1 MRQKD
6 DIIQLVALGTNVFE
20 SQTAPFL
27 VVSWVRFPNC
37 NDSFAS
43 HWYLVTL
50 PSVLVVKT
58 PGRYL

>member
-1 MRQKD
+1 MHQKD
-6 DIIQLVALGTNVFE
+6 DIIQLVAPGANVFE

-43 HWYLVTL
+43 HWCLVTF
-50 PSVLVVKT
+50 PSALFVKT
-58 PGRYL
+58 LGRYL